1 MIDQPF
7 TSFVMLG
14 SMRSGS
20 NLLESYLNQY
30 ERLVCHGELFQKT
43 FIGSLGRTEF
53 LGIDLPT
60 RDKHPQRLL
69 DAVRAASPDKITGF
83 RLFQEHNRQA
93 MNAVLQDRLCAKIIL
108 TRDPIESFVSL
119 QIARKTKQWMVSDIA
134 HRKAAQIHFDLEE
147 YAAYLSERTA
157 FYAMVAHNLESTGQ
171 PFFEID
177 YSLLNEVE
185 NINRLAAFIGD
196 PDAKTWL
203 EQPIKKQNP
212 GALSSKISNIDE
224 VRAALDSPSLHEV
237 QPPDLSSRLESDSD
251 ISRTYF
257 CQNLALAFGPQPA
270 VPDFGVRHWL
280 ALHNTD
286 MPENWYAARQCFE
299 WKARNPGALF
309 FTVVG
314 HPAKRAYT
322 AFMTKIFNTA
332 QGGYTAI
339 RKDLEREY
347 GLILPQGEISAAH
360 DRSSLELAGYGVD
373 EHRISFK
380 LFLLFV
386 AANLRGETDIRQ
398 DGKWQ
403 LQTEVIRRYRI
414 THPDV
419 IVIKEENLETGFRY
433 LENRMDLAPASNWE
447 NTPDPFYSFALREVY
462 DSEIEALARKAFG
475 PDYAQFG
482 YGDLA

>member
-30 ERLVCHGELFQKT
+30 ARLVCHGELFQKT

-53 LGIDLPT
+53 LGIDIPT
-60 RDKHPQRLL
+60 RDKHPQRFLE
-69 DAVRAASPDKITGF
+69 AVRAANPDKFTGF
-83 RLFQEHNRQA
+83 RLFQEHNKQA
-93 MNAVLQDRLCAKIIL
+93 INTVLEDRSCAKIIL

-119 QIARKTKQWMVSDIA
+119 QIARKTKQWLVSDIA
-134 HRKAAQIHFDLEE
+134 HRKTAQIHFDLEE
-147 YAAYLSERTA
+147 YAAYLDARTA
-157 FYAMVAHNLESTGQ
+157 FYRMVAGALKTSGQ
-171 PFFEID
+171 PYFEID
-177 YSLLNEVE
+177 YAMLNEVE
-185 NINRLAAFIGD
+185 NINRLAAFIGA
-196 PDAKTWL
+196 PEAKTWL
-203 EQPIKKQNP
+203 AQAIKKQNP
-212 GALSSKISNIDE
+212 GALSSKISNIED

-237 QPPDLSSRLESDSD
+237 QPPVLTARLDRESD

-280 ALHNTD
+280 ALHNAD
-286 MPENWYAARQCFE
+286 MPENWYSARQCAE
-299 WKARNPGALF
+299 WKGRNPSALF
-309 FTVVG
+309 FTVIG

-347 GLILPQGEISAAH
+347 GLILPQGSISPTH
-360 DRSSLELAGYGVD
+360 DRSTLEQAGYGVE

-380 LFLLFV
+380 LFLLFI

-403 LQTEVIRRYRI
+403 LQTDIIRRYRA
-414 THPDV
+414 THPEA
-419 IVIKEENLETGFRY
+419 IVIKEESLETGFRY
-433 LENRMDLAPASNWE
+433 LENRLDMAPILGWK
-447 NTPDPFYSFALREVY
+447 NTPDPNYTFGLHEIY
-462 DSEIEALARKAFG
+462 DSEIEALARSAYG
-475 PDYAQFG
+475 PDYAQFD
-482 YGDLA
+482 YGNLA